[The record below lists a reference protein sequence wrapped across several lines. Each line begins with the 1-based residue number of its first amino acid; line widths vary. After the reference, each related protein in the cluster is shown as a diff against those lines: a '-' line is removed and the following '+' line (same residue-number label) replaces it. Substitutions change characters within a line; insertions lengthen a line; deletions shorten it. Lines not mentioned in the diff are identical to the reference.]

1 MKQLERVFHPRRLLL
16 MKGMK
21 VKRANVVIKMIG
33 PLLILSVLASGCA
46 VGPTDTT
53 KGLLDN
59 SDQLQSLSFQIAK
72 QPDLPDWQVQREK
85 ITQALG
91 DKVFDKEFGRVFDS
105 LIVALGTMGVQVG
118 GVQRDSGF
126 ISAYGCGALLPKDR
140 AKELQYNSL
149 VEYCRYSNV
158 NPDLLRPQARGNSAE
173 NDITRPEYH
182 ARKAEWYAG
191 QALEAV
197 VAGYFSNATMTIS
210 LVKQSAKQT
219 KVKLRF
225 SKVYYPPI
233 VEELYKTVWPSL
245 DKQIFMDQGTD

>member
-1 MKQLERVFHPRRLLL
+1 MKRP
-16 MKGMK
+16 
-21 VKRANVVIKMIG
+21 NVIIRIIV
-33 PLLILSVLASGCA
+33 PLLILSVLVIGCA
-46 VGPTDTT
+46 VGPTDT
-53 KGLLDN
+53 KGLLDT

-105 LIVALGTMGVQVG
+105 LIVSLGTMGVQVG
-118 GVQRDSGF
+118 GTDRQSGV
-126 ISAYGCGALLPKDR
+126 ITAYGGSALLPKDR
-140 AKELQYNSL
+140 ARELQYNSL

-158 NPDLLRPQARGNSAE
+158 NPDLLRPQERGNSAE

-182 ARKAEWYAG
+182 AKKAEWYAR
-191 QALEAV
+191 QALEGYA
-197 VAGYFSNATMTIS
+197 AGNYTNATMTIA

-225 SKVYYPPI
+225 SHVYYPPI
-233 VEELYKTVWPSL
+233 VEELYKVVWPSL